1 MKLKVIIIIC
11 SLFFSITSEANTKN
25 NYNVERVK
33 YIKALK
39 YFKKKNFREFE
50 NLKKELV
57 HYPLYANLEYKSLH
71 RKRNINDDDVIKFIQ
86 KYKKSYLS
94 EKAYIN
100 LIYRLSRKNLSKKL
114 VLNYQDIGSVE
125 LHCLYLR
132 AKIKQKLL
140 SNIEEEIIPIWL
152 NAKSQPKS
160 CTSISNCGTA

>member
-57 HYPLYANLEYKSLH
+57 HYPLYANLDRKS
-71 RKRNINDDDVIKFIQ
+71 V
-86 KYKKSYLS
+86 
-94 EKAYIN
+94 
-100 LIYRLSRKNLSKKL
+100 
-114 VLNYQDIGSVE
+114 V
-125 LHCLYLR
+125 
-132 AKIKQKLL
+132 
-140 SNIEEEIIPIWL
+140 
-152 NAKSQPKS
+152 
-160 CTSISNCGTA
+160 